1 MRRARP
7 RTVAAGRGLGGRDA
21 RRTRRPP
28 NLSSLHDRCHVFLF
42 RAPLTIHK
50 HKNNSTADEARRPS
64 RPEGCKL
71 KLARRRSSPPRRDV
85 TPDPVRATYGAD
97 RWVRVDTEVGFAS
110 DGHRSEVRAS
120 VTIRSAFDEPDCVQG
135 SRPEAETSDSADS
148 GGRRALTHARAR
160 HRRNVGSES
169 RDLAGVCKTRSQLVA
184 GLRLPRTRMK
194 QRHPQ
199 FRCGET
205 QASCG
210 PTLGDKHTNK
220 TTE

>member
-85 TPDPVRATYGAD
+85 TPDPVREHTTPIGGSESARKSVSLPTDTGRKCERPLEFAVRSMNQTAFRAQD
-97 RWVRVDTEVGFAS
+97 RKQRRQTQQIRAE
-110 DGHRSEVRAS
+110 DGRSR
-120 VTIRSAFDEPDCVQG
+120 
-135 SRPEAETSDSADS
+135 
-148 GGRRALTHARAR
+148 THAR

-184 GLRLPRTRMK
+184 GLRLSRTRMK

>member
-148 GGRRALTHARAR
+148 GGRRALTHARAPPEER
-160 HRRNVGSES
+160 WKRKQGSRRCLQNTLAAGSGTASTENS
-169 RDLAGVCKTRSQLVA
+169 DEAAASAVSLRGNTGFVWSNTR
-184 GLRLPRTRMK
+184 R
-194 QRHPQ
+194 
-199 FRCGET
+199 
-205 QASCG
+205 
-210 PTLGDKHTNK
+210 
-220 TTE
+220 